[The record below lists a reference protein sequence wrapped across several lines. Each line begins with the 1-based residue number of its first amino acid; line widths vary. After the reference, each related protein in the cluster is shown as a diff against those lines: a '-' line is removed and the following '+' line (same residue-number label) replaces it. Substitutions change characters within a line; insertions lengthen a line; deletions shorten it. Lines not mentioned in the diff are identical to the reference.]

1 VVGRALAAALATALL
16 AGGCAG
22 GRSDG
27 TRMLPLDRRAP
38 MLYVALGDS
47 TAEGVGA
54 TTPQTTYVQRVH
66 ARLRAVYPRANVVNL
81 GADGAT
87 SADVIADQLE
97 RAVLLRPR
105 LVTLSVGP
113 NDITAHVPVAE
124 YERNVDTIFR
134 RLARET
140 GAVVVANL
148 LPDLAVTPR
157 FRGRPTTP
165 EVGELTQ
172 RFNEALLRRAR
183 PNGIEVVDLYHPSRA
198 EIPQRPELLATD
210 GYHPSDMGHE
220 RWAELVW
227 AGVAR
232 RIAAR

>member
-1 VVGRALAAALATALL
+1 
-16 AGGCAG
+16 
-22 GRSDG
+22 
-27 TRMLPLDRRAP
+27 
-38 MLYVALGDS
+38 
-47 TAEGVGA
+47 GA

-157 FRGRPTTP
+157 APAVTPRFRGRPTTP

-220 RWAELVW
+220 RGAELGGGGG
-227 AGVAR
+227 AGRRAR
-232 RIAAR
+232 LGSGGAAHGSPLNRGASLAVQSHVGRHRGGQEMRFIRVLGL

>member
-1 VVGRALAAALATALL
+1 
-16 AGGCAG
+16 
-22 GRSDG
+22 
-27 TRMLPLDRRAP
+27 

-47 TAEGVGA
+47 TVEGVGA
-54 TTPQTTYVQRVH
+54 TTPDATYVSRVH

-105 LVTLSVGP
+105 LVTLSIGP
-113 NDITAHVPVAE
+113 NDLTAHVPVAE

-140 GAVVVANL
+140 GAVVVTNL

-165 EVGELTQ
+165 EVDELTR

-183 PNGIEVVDLYHPSRA
+183 PNGIEVVDLYHPSSA

-210 GYHPSDMGHE
+210 GYHPSDVGYE

>member
-1 VVGRALAAALATALL
+1 MVDRALAAALATALL
-16 AGGCAG
+16 VGGCAG

-27 TRMLPLDRRAP
+27 SRMLPLDRRAP

-47 TAEGVGA
+47 TVEGVGA
-54 TTPQTTYVQRVH
+54 TTPDASYVSRVH

-87 SADVIADQLE
+87 SADVITDQLE

-105 LVTLSVGP
+105 LVTLSIGP
-113 NDITAHVPVAE
+113 NDITAHVPVTE

-165 EVGELTQ
+165 EVGELTLG
-172 RFNEALLRRAR
+172 FNEALLRRA
-183 PNGIEVVDLYHPSRA
+183 PVNGIEVVDLYQPSRT
-198 EIPQRPELLATD
+198 EIPQRPELLASD
-210 GYHPSDMGHE
+210 GYHPSDVGYE

>member
-1 VVGRALAAALATALL
+1 VVGRAVIAALATALL

-22 GRSDG
+22 GRSDRA
-27 TRMLPLDRRAP
+27 RMLPLDRGAP
-38 MLYVALGDS
+38 ILYVALGDS
-47 TAEGVGA
+47 TVEGVGA
-54 TTPQTTYVQRVH
+54 STPEATYVSRVH

-105 LVTLSVGP
+105 LVTLSIGP

-124 YERNVDTIFR
+124 YERNVGAIFQ
-134 RLARET
+134 RLGRET

-148 LPDLAVTPR
+148 LPDLAITPR

-183 PNGIEVVDLYHPSRA
+183 ASRIEVVDLYHPSRA
-198 EIPQRPELLATD
+198 EIPQRPELLASD
-210 GYHPSDMGHE
+210 GYHPSDVGYE

-232 RIAAR
+232 RIATR